1 MNLPHAPAA
10 QAAPAG
16 KADIPRPAKQLNP
29 ALILLSIV
37 FMALAFTY
45 FVDSGRFRA
54 KTSLLSPVRTRP
66 WKRTPL

>member
-37 FMALAFTY
+37 FMALAFT
-45 FVDSGRFRA
+45 
-54 KTSLLSPVRTRP
+54 
-66 WKRTPL
+66 